1 MSNYSSESWF
11 LGILFTPISQSG
23 HVSWNVAM
31 RQQLD
36 IYASVVLCKSLPG
49 FPTRHSNVD
58 FAIIRENT
66 EGEYS
71 GLEHQSFP
79 GVVES
84 LKVSTRAKAE
94 RICRFAFDFALKN
107 NRKVRRSE
115 DTELIKLNFLT
126 CSNYLESYL
135 CSQGQHHEAG

>member
-1 MSNYSSESWF
+1 
-11 LGILFTPISQSG
+11 
-23 HVSWNVAM
+23 M

-36 IYASVVLCKSLPG
+36 IYASIVVCKSLPG

-71 GLEHQSFP
+71 GLEHQSYP

-84 LKVSTRAKAE
+84 LKVSTRAKAD
-94 RICRFAFDFALKN
+94 RISRFAFDFALKN
-107 NRKVRRSE
+107 NRKVRFNGKQYV
-115 DTELIKLNFLT
+115 LYAQNKIV
-126 CSNYLESYL
+126 LESDM
-135 CSQGQHHEAG
+135 CAQSQHHEAR

>member
-1 MSNYSSESWF
+1 
-11 LGILFTPISQSG
+11 
-23 HVSWNVAM
+23 M

-36 IYASVVLCKSLPG
+36 IYASIVVCKSLPG

-71 GLEHQSFP
+71 GLEHQSYP

-94 RICRFAFDFALKN
+94 RISRFAFDFALKN
-107 NRKVRRSE
+107 NRKVRFNGKQYV
-115 DTELIKLNFLT
+115 LCAQNKIV
-126 CSNYLESYL
+126 LESDM
-135 CSQGQHHEAG
+135 CAQSQHHEARRWLVPEYFP